1 MPKTKAALTL
11 LSQQQGPGILKDLDK
26 RKNRLSLDD
35 WEISVC
41 LHPVSKKAEI
51 NYLPPTWSKN
61 LICMMQVVKREQTLL
76 KSISMATWRTNAVA

>member
-41 LHPVSKKAEI
+41 LYPVSKKAEI
-51 NYLPPTWSKN
+51 NYRTDAN
-61 LICMMQVVKREQTLL
+61 NNHTFCINRTHLITAVLGVK
-76 KSISMATWRTNAVA
+76 K